1 MNIVMNV
8 NSSNFVD
15 QFQKYNRMAN
25 FSYDA
30 LLLLFDYLEDV
41 AEDLQEPIE
50 LDVIALCCDYTESD
64 YLSIAQ
70 DYMIDLTDVEEEDEQ
85 VEVVKEYLQDH
96 TVLIGEADNCSF
108 LYQNF

>member
-1 MNIVMNV
+1 MNIMMNV
-8 NSSNFVD
+8 NSTTFVD
-15 QFQKYNRMAN
+15 EFRKSNRMAN

-50 LDVIALCCDYTESD
+50 LDVIALCCEYSEQD
-64 YLSIAQ
+64 YLAIAQ
-70 DYMIDLTDVEEEDEQ
+70 DYMIDLADAEEEDEQ
-85 VEVVKEYLQDH
+85 MEVVKEYLQDH
-96 TVLIGEADNCSF
+96 GAFIGETTDCNF

>member
-8 NSSNFVD
+8 NSSSFVD
-15 QFQKYNRMAN
+15 QFQKCNRMDN

-30 LLLLFDYLEDV
+30 LLLLFDYLEDLS
-41 AEDLQEPIE
+41 EDLEQSIE
-50 LDVIALCCDYTESD
+50 LDVIALCCDYTEQD

-70 DYMIDLTDVEEEDEQ
+70 DYMIDLTDAEEEDEQ
-85 VEVVKEYLQDH
+85 MEVVKDYLQDN
-96 TVLIGEADNCSF
+96 TALIGETENCSF

>member
-8 NSSNFVD
+8 NSSSFVD

-41 AEDLQEPIE
+41 AGDLQEPIE
-50 LDVIALCCDYTESD
+50 LNVIALCCDYTESD

-70 DYMIDLTDVEEEDEQ
+70 DYMIDLTDAEEDEQ
-85 VEVVKEYLQDH
+85 MDLVKEYLQDN
-96 TVLIGEADNCSF
+96 TILIGETTDCNF

>member
-41 AEDLQEPIE
+41 AEDLQKPIE
-50 LDVIALCCDYTESD
+50 LNVIALCCDYSESD

-70 DYMIDLTDVEEEDEQ
+70 DYMIDLADAEEDEQ
-85 VEVVKEYLQDH
+85 MDLVKEYLQDH
-96 TVLIGEADNCSF
+96 GAFIGETTDCNF
-108 LYQNF
+108 LYSNF

>member
-15 QFQKYNRMAN
+15 QFQKYNRMDN

-30 LLLLFDYLEDV
+30 LLLLFNYLEDLSEQLE
-41 AEDLQEPIE
+41 APIT
-50 LDVIALCCDYTESD
+50 LDVISLCCEYSESD

-70 DYMIDLTDVEEEDEQ
+70 DYMIDLADVEEEDEQ

-96 TVLIGEADNCSF
+96 GAFIGETTDCNF

>member
-30 LLLLFDYLEDV
+30 LLLLFNYLEDLS
-41 AEDLQEPIE
+41 EDLQEPIE

-70 DYMIDLTDVEEEDEQ
+70 DYMIDLTDAEEDEQ
-85 VEVVKEYLQDH
+85 MDLVKEYLQDN
-96 TVLIGEADNCSF
+96 TILIGETTDCNF
-108 LYQNF
+108 LYQNY

>member
-1 MNIVMNV
+1 MNIIMNV
-8 NSSNFVD
+8 NSTTFVD
-15 QFQKYNRMAN
+15 QFRKANRMDN

-30 LLLLFDYLEDV
+30 LLLLFNYLEDLS
-41 AEDLQEPIE
+41 EDLQEPIE

-70 DYMIDLTDVEEEDEQ
+70 DYMIDLADAEEDKQ
-85 VEVVKEYLQDH
+85 MEVVKEYLQDH
-96 TVLIGEADNCSF
+96 GAFIGETTDCNF